1 MAFGSVNSLAV
12 RKARH
17 FNIHLNHIPMDYKI
31 KKLPKSLVEITVTI
45 TAEEMPTYIKKATE
59 EIGNDISIKGF
70 RKGHVPAHIL
80 EQHVEKKFII
90 AHAQEMAVR
99 QTYSDIATK
108 EGLHVVTRPE
118 VKIEKED
125 PLTYIAT
132 VAVMPEV
139 EIKDHKSIKVKK
151 DEVKVS
157 EKDLEE
163 VIEDLKKHNTIYRD
177 IDREI
182 KKGDRAEID
191 FEGFE
196 EDGTSVPNTKST
208 NHPLI
213 VGEGTLIPG
222 FEEHLL
228 GLKKEDKKEFD
239 IIFPDDY
246 HKKDFQKKKM
256 KFKIEVKRVEEAVSP
271 DLDEAL
277 IEKATGHKHTVEE
290 FKKELEE
297 NIRNKKEDEAK
308 VKQEN
313 EYIEKVLKAM
323 EVEVPEAMIEEEAR
337 FMLEEI
343 KEEVETKGIEFKK
356 FLEQAKTSEADILKK
371 YTPEAEKR
379 VKIRLA
385 LQFLL
390 KIEEIKVTDEDLQA
404 ELDKLKAMY
413 PESEHKKIEG
423 DFASGK
429 LSTQIAN
436 RMAIRKLFN
445 KVLPA

>member
-1 MAFGSVNSLAV
+1 
-12 RKARH
+12 
-17 FNIHLNHIPMDYKI
+17 MDYKI
-31 KKLPKSLVEITVTI
+31 KKLPKSLVEITVTVG
-45 TAEEMPTYIKKATE
+45 EDQMPEFIKKATE

-70 RKGHVPAHIL
+70 RKGHVPPHIL

-125 PLTYIAT
+125 PLTYVAT

-163 VIEDLKKHNTIYRD
+163 VIDDLKKHNTIYRD

-196 EDGTSVPNTKST
+196 EDGKSVPNTKST

-222 FEEHLL
+222 FEEHLI

-256 KFKIEVKRVEEAVSP
+256 KFKIEVKRIEEAVSP

-323 EVEVPEAMIEEEAR
+323 EVEVPEAMIEEEAH

-356 FLEQAKTSEADILKK
+356 FLEQAKTSEEDILKK